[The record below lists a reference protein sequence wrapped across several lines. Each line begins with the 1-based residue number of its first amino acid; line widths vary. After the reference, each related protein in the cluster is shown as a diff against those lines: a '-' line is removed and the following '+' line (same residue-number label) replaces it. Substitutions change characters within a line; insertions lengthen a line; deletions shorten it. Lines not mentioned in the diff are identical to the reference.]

1 MWRTV
6 RIRQKEYEF
15 VRKIA
20 KQHKKSMCEVVSAI
34 VSRFAEEM
42 KDGVDVGDYTITVRG
57 LSAEAKV
64 ALSMLISQIDEIIRS
79 SMSAEEKVEKV
90 KALLYTWIVG
100 NKLPAWWQCEESEGE
115 ESERDMAQRL
125 EELGEFLAELM
136 GVALVQAGRA
146 RGVEKDERRTQNP

>member
-15 VRKIA
+15 VRNIA

-34 VSRFAEEM
+34 ISRFAEEM
-42 KDGVDVGDYTITVRG
+42 KGGVDVGDYTITVRG

-115 ESERDMAQRL
+115 ESEKDMAQRL
-125 EELGEFLAELM
+125 EELGEFLAEITGFSWQNLQ
-136 GVALVQAGRA
+136 ALSKREKEN
-146 RGVEKDERRTQNP
+146 RGEK

>member
-34 VSRFAEEM
+34 ISRFAEEM

-100 NKLPAWWQCEESEGE
+100 NKLPAWWQCEGEGEGSEGG
-115 ESERDMAQRL
+115 RAQRL